1 LIITRLVEFS
11 RRRAVVVAIAA
22 FVLALVLGFYVA
34 GHASIDSD
42 TSKLIDPNLPWQK
55 ASDDVDRQ
63 FPQNNDLLVAV
74 IDGATPEQAA
84 DAATVLA
91 DALAQQKNL
100 FSDVRDP
107 EANPYLRRNGL
118 LLLLSPTEVQDFC
131 DHIISAQPF
140 LGTIAADPSVRGVL
154 GAIDLLAQG
163 ALRNEVASAQIDG
176 PLNIL
181 ADAAEAAAA
190 GRRQPLSWQ
199 QFFSGRKPDPGD
211 FRRFVLAST
220 THNYGQ
226 VESASDAIDAVK
238 KAARDAGLTPENGVT
253 VRVTGQVAL
262 DNDQLS
268 ALSEGATFS
277 AVLCLGLLGF
287 WLVVGLR
294 SLRTVLAVVVTLLV
308 GLVACAAFA
317 VWAIGPFNPV
327 SIAFA
332 PLFIGIAIDFSIQFS
347 IRYEAERIT
356 SAPIEALRRTADGI
370 GAPLAVA
377 AVATAVGF
385 ISFAPTAYL
394 GVRSLG
400 LIAGAGMIIALLLN
414 LTLLPALLSLFRID
428 ADLHA
433 AGFAWGKVVDR
444 FIPRRR
450 RWVVAGIAVLSLF
463 FATAL
468 PRLRLDFNPVDL
480 ENPHSES
487 VSTLLALMSDVNT
500 CPYYIEFMDT
510 PAAAMRTADRLQK
523 LPEVDHV
530 LSIRSFIPDDQAPKL
545 AALEDAASLLGP
557 TLSPVVVKP
566 SPLPGEAL
574 AAIGRCADD
583 MTQLGAKGDAPAA
596 RLAVALRKIIQGGA
610 AAVPALSTNFSAGI
624 SQRLDDLR
632 QVLQAGPVSLNT
644 LPPDFR
650 RDWVAPDGR
659 WRVEVYPKGD
669 VRDNEVL
676 RRFARAVQ
684 SIVPQAVGSAIA
696 VEEWTRLAPRAF
708 ALAGLLALV
717 VISVLLLVVLR
728 SVYDVVL
735 VFVPLLLAGLFTL
748 GAAALLGLSINFA
761 NIITLPMMLGIG
773 VAFDIYFV
781 MRHRSGEPDL
791 LGSSTAYGVIF
802 SALTTGTAFGSLA
815 LSKSPGMAE
824 MGKFLSLSLFFIL
837 FCTLFVLPAFFDAIP
852 AREMTK
858 KDKTE

>member
-1 LIITRLVEFS
+1 MIITHLVEFS
-11 RRRAVVVAIAA
+11 RRRAGVVAATA
-22 FVLALVLGFYVA
+22 FVLALGAGFYVA

-91 DALAQQKNL
+91 AALAQQKNL
-100 FSDVRDP
+100 FSYVRDP
-107 EANPYLRRNGL
+107 EANPYLQREGL
-118 LLLLSPTEVQDFC
+118 LLLLSPAQVRDFC
-131 DHIISAQPF
+131 DHLISAQPF

-163 ALRNEVASAQIDG
+163 ALRNEVASTQIDG
-176 PLNIL
+176 PLNLL
-181 ADAAEAAAA
+181 ADAADAAAA
-190 GRRQPLSWQ
+190 RRRQPLSWE
-199 QFFSGRKPDPGD
+199 QFFSGRKADPGEY
-211 FRRFVLAST
+211 RRFVLAST

-226 VESASDAIDAVK
+226 VESASDAIDAVR
-238 KAARDAGLTPENGVT
+238 KAAREAGLTPENGVT

-277 AVLCLGLLGF
+277 AVLCLGLLGL

-294 SLRTVLAVVVTLLV
+294 ELRTVLAVVLTLLV
-308 GLVACAAFA
+308 GLVACTAFA

-347 IRYEAERIT
+347 IRYEAERLT
-356 SAPIEALRRTADGI
+356 GTPIEASRRTAVGI

-377 AVATAVGF
+377 AAATAVGF

-433 AGFAWGKVVDR
+433 AGFAWGRVADR

-450 RWVVAGIAVLSLF
+450 RWVVAGIAALFLF
-463 FATAL
+463 FAAAL
-468 PRLRLDFNPVDL
+468 PRLRFDFNPVDL

-487 VSTLLALMSDVNT
+487 VSTLLDLTSDVNT
-500 CPYYIEFMDT
+500 CPYYIEFLDT
-510 PAAAMRTADRLQK
+510 SAAAMSAADRLRK

-530 LSIRSFIPDDQAPKL
+530 LNVRSFIPEDQAPKL
-545 AALEDAASLLGP
+545 EALEDAASLLGP
-557 TLSPVVVKP
+557 TLSPAVVKP
-566 SPLPGEAL
+566 APTPGEAL
-574 AAIGRCADD
+574 AAIVRCADD
-583 MTQLGAKGDAPAA
+583 MAQLGAKGDAPAA
-596 RLAVALRKIIQGGA
+596 RLAVALRKIIKGGA
-610 AAVPALSTNFSAGI
+610 GEVPALSANFSAGI
-624 SQRLDDLR
+624 SLRLDDLR
-632 QVLQAGPVSLNT
+632 QVLQAGPVSLDT

-659 WRVEVYPKGD
+659 CRVEVYPKGD

-676 RRFARAVQ
+676 RHFARTVQ
-684 SIVPQAVGSAIA
+684 SIVPEAVGSAIA
-696 VEEWTRLAPRAF
+696 VEEWTQLAPRAF
-708 ALAGLLALV
+708 ATAGLLALV
-717 VISVLLLVVLR
+717 AISILLLVVLR
-728 SVYDVVL
+728 NVYDVIL

-837 FCTLFVLPAFFDAIP
+837 FCTLFVLPAFFNVIP
-852 AREMTK
+852 APEMTK

>member
-852 AREMTK
+852 TREMTK

>member
-1 LIITRLVEFS
+1 MIITRLVEFS
-11 RRRAVVVAIAA
+11 RRRAGVVAAA
-22 FVLALVLGFYVA
+22 ALVLALGAGFYVA

-63 FPQNNDLLVAV
+63 FPQDNDLLVAV

-84 DAATVLA
+84 DAATGLA
-91 DALAQQKNL
+91 DALAQQKSL
-100 FSDVRDP
+100 FSYVRDP

-118 LLLLSPTEVQDFC
+118 LLLLSPAEVQDFC
-131 DHIISAQPF
+131 DHLISAQPF

-163 ALRNEVASAQIDG
+163 ALRHEVASAQIDG
-176 PLNIL
+176 PLKIL
-181 ADAAEAAAA
+181 ADAAEAAAE

-220 THNYGQ
+220 THNYGEVQ
-226 VESASDAIDAVK
+226 SASDAIDAVR

-294 SLRTVLAVVVTLLV
+294 ELRTVLAVVVTLLV
-308 GLVACAAFA
+308 GLVTCAAFA
-317 VWAIGPFNPV
+317 VWAVGPFNPV

-347 IRYEAERIT
+347 IRYEAERLT
-356 SAPIEALRRTADGI
+356 GTPIEASRRTALGI
-370 GAPLAVA
+370 GTPLAVA

-414 LTLLPALLSLFRID
+414 LTLLPALLSLLRIE
-428 ADLHA
+428 ADSHA
-433 AGFAWGKVVDR
+433 AGFAWGGVVDR

-450 RWVVAGIAVLSLF
+450 RWVVAGIAVLSLI

-468 PRLRLDFNPVDL
+468 PRLRFDFNPVDL
-480 ENPHSES
+480 ENSHSES
-487 VSTLLALMSDVNT
+487 VSTLLDLTSDVNT
-500 CPYYIEFMDT
+500 CPYYIEFLDT
-510 PAAAMRTADRLQK
+510 SAAAMRTADRLQQ

-530 LSIRSFIPDDQAPKL
+530 LSANSFIPGDQAPKL
-545 AALEDAASLLGP
+545 EALEDAASLLGP
-557 TLSPVVVKP
+557 TLSPAVVKP
-566 SPLPGEAL
+566 APSPGEAL
-574 AAIGRCADD
+574 AAIVHCADD
-583 MTQLGAKGDAPAA
+583 MAQLGAQGDAPAA

-624 SQRLDDLR
+624 SLRLDDLR
-632 QVLQAGPVSLNT
+632 QVLQAGPVSLDT

-650 RDWVAPDGR
+650 RDWIAPDGR

-669 VRDNEVL
+669 VRDNETL
-676 RRFARAVQ
+676 RHFARTVQ
-684 SIVPQAVGSAIA
+684 SVVPQAVGSAIA
-696 VEEWTRLAPRAF
+696 VEEWSRLAPRAF
-708 ALAGLLALV
+708 AMAGLLALGA
-717 VISVLLLVVLR
+717 ISILLLVVLR
-728 SVYDVVL
+728 NVYDVVL
-735 VFVPLLLAGLFTL
+735 VFAPLLLAGLFTL

-837 FCTLFVLPAFFDAIP
+837 FCTLFVLPAFFGVNP
-852 AREMTK
+852 AREITK
-858 KDKTE
+858 KEKTE

>member
-468 PRLRLDFNPVDL
+468 PRLRFDFNPVDL

>member
-1 LIITRLVEFS
+1 MV
-11 RRRAVVVAIAA
+11 AVAIL
-22 FVLALVLGFYVA
+22 VLALVSGFYVA

-42 TSKLIDPNLPWQK
+42 TGKLVDPNLPWEK
-55 ASDDVDRQ
+55 ASDDLDRQ
-63 FPQNNDLLVAV
+63 FPQNADLLVAV

-91 DALAQQKNL
+91 HALAQQKNL

-118 LLLLSPTEVQDFC
+118 LLLLSPAEVQDFC

-176 PLNIL
+176 PLNLL
-181 ADAAEAAAA
+181 ADAAEAAAE
-190 GRRQPLSWQ
+190 GRHQPLSWQ
-199 QFFSGRKPDPGD
+199 QFFSGRNPDPGD

-220 THNYGQ
+220 THNYGEVQ
-226 VESASDAIDAVK
+226 SASDAIDAVR

-268 ALSEGATFS
+268 ALSEGAVFS

-294 SLRTVLAVVVTLLV
+294 SIPTVIAVVMTLLV
-308 GLVACAAFA
+308 GLVNCAAFA

-356 SAPIEALRRTADGI
+356 GAPIEAFRRTAVGI
-370 GAPLAVA
+370 GTPLAVA

-428 ADLHA
+428 ADSHA
-433 AGFAWGKVVDR
+433 TGFAWGRVADR

-450 RWVVAGIAVLSLF
+450 RWVVAGIGALSIF

-468 PRLRLDFNPVDL
+468 PRLRFDFNPVDL
-480 ENPHSES
+480 QNAHSES
-487 VSTLLALMSDVNT
+487 VSTLSDLMSDVNT
-500 CPYYIEFMDT
+500 CPYYIEFLDT
-510 PAAAMRTADRLQK
+510 SAAAMRTADRLQK

-545 AALEDAASLLGP
+545 AALEDATSLLGP
-557 TLSPVVVKP
+557 TLSPAVVKP
-566 SPLPGEAL
+566 SPSPSEAL
-574 AAIGRCADD
+574 AAIVHCADD
-583 MTQLGAKGDAPAA
+583 MAQLGAKGDPSAA
-596 RLAVALRKIIQGGA
+596 RLAVALRKIIKGGA
-610 AAVPALSTNFSAGI
+610 AAVPALSANFSAGI

-632 QVLQAGPVSLNT
+632 QVLQAGPVSLDT

-650 RDWVAPDGR
+650 RDWVASDGR
-659 WRVEVYPKGD
+659 WRVEVYPKGNMHD
-669 VRDNEVL
+669 SEAL
-676 RRFARAVQ
+676 RHFARAVQ
-684 SIVPQAVGSAIA
+684 SLVPQAVGSAIA
-696 VEEWTRLAPRAF
+696 VEEWTQLAPRAF
-708 ALAGLLALV
+708 ATAGLLALV
-717 VISVLLLVVLR
+717 TISILLLIVLR
-728 SVYDVVL
+728 NVYDVVL
-735 VFVPLLLAGLFTL
+735 VFAPLLLAGLFTL

-837 FCTLFVLPAFFDAIP
+837 FCTLFVLPAFFNAVP
-852 AREMTK
+852 VREITK

>member
-1 LIITRLVEFS
+1 LIIARLVEFS
-11 RRRAVVVAIAA
+11 RRRAIVVAAA
-22 FVLALVLGFYVA
+22 AVILALVAGLYVA
-34 GHASIDSD
+34 GHATIDSD
-42 TSKLIDPNLPWQK
+42 TSKLVDPNLPWQK
-55 ASDDVDRQ
+55 ASDDLDRQ
-63 FPQNNDLLVAV
+63 FPQNSDLLLAV
-74 IDGATPEQAA
+74 IDGATPEQAS

-100 FSDVRDP
+100 FSYVRDP
-107 EANPYLRRNGL
+107 EASPYLRRNGL
-118 LLLLSPTEVQDFC
+118 LLLLSTAETQDFC

-163 ALRNEVASAQIDG
+163 AIRGEVASAQIDQ

-181 ADAAEAAAA
+181 ADAAEAAAE
-190 GRRQPLSWQ
+190 GKHRPLSWR

-211 FRRFVLAST
+211 FRHFVLAGT

-226 VESASDAIDAVK
+226 VQSASDAIDAVR

-294 SLRTVLAVVVTLLV
+294 ELRTVLAVVVTLLV
-308 GLVACAAFA
+308 GLVICAAFA
-317 VWAIGPFNPV
+317 VLVIGPFNPV

-332 PLFIGIAIDFSIQFS
+332 PLFIGIAIDFSLQFS
-347 IRYEAERIT
+347 VRYEAERIVA
-356 SAPIEALRRTADGI
+356 APIKAFSQTAVGI
-370 GAPLAVA
+370 GTPLSVA
-377 AVATAVGF
+377 AFATAVGF
-385 ISFAPTAYL
+385 ISFVPTAYL

-400 LIAGAGMIIALLLN
+400 LIAGAGMVIALLLN
-414 LTLLPALLSLFRID
+414 LTLLPALLSLLNIH
-428 ADLHA
+428 ADSHA
-433 AGFAWGKVVDR
+433 TGFAWGRVADR
-444 FIPRRR
+444 FLPRRR
-450 RWVVAGIAVLSLF
+450 RWVAAGISILSLV

-468 PRLRLDFNPVDL
+468 PRLRFDFNPVDL
-480 ENPHSES
+480 ENPRSES
-487 VSTLLALMSDVNT
+487 VRTLADLMADLNT
-500 CPYYIEFMDT
+500 CPYTIEFLDT
-510 PAAAMRTADRLQK
+510 PAAVPHAIDRLKK

-530 LSIRSFIPDDQAPKL
+530 LSVRDFIPDDQAPKL
-545 AALEDAASLLGP
+545 AALEDANALLGP
-557 TLSPVVVKP
+557 TLSPAVVKP
-566 SPLPGEAL
+566 APSPSEAL
-574 AAIGRCADD
+574 AAVVHCADD
-583 MTQLGAKGDAPAA
+583 MAQLGAKGDAPAA
-596 RLAVALRKIIQGGA
+596 RLAVALRKIIKGGA
-610 AAVPALSTNFSAGI
+610 AAVPALSANFSAGI
-624 SQRLDDLR
+624 GRRLDDLR
-632 QVLQAGPVSLNT
+632 QVLQAGPVSLDT
-644 LPPDFR
+644 LPPEFR
-650 RDWVAPDGR
+650 RDWIAPDGR
-659 WRVEVYPKGD
+659 WRVQVFPNGNM
-669 VRDNEVL
+669 RDNDAL
-676 RRFARAVQ
+676 QRFARAVQ
-684 SIVPQAVGSAIA
+684 GVVPQAVGSAIA
-696 VEEWTRLAPRAF
+696 VEEWTQLAPRAF
-708 ALAGLLALV
+708 AMAGLLALAA
-717 VISVLLLVVLR
+717 ISILLLVVLR

-735 VFVPLLLAGLFTL
+735 VFAPLLLAGLFTL
-748 GAAALLGLSINFA
+748 GAAAFLGLSINFA

-837 FCTLFVLPAFFDAIP
+837 FCTLFVLPAFFDGKPIP
-852 AREMTK
+852 K
-858 KDKTE
+858 KTMKGETE

>member
-1 LIITRLVEFS
+1 MIITRLVEFS
-11 RRRAVVVAIAA
+11 RRNAGIVATAA
-22 FVLALVLGFYVA
+22 FVLALISGFYIA

-55 ASDDVDRQ
+55 ASDDLDRQ

-84 DAATVLA
+84 DGATVLA
-91 DALAQQKNL
+91 AALTRQKNL
-100 FSDVRDP
+100 FSHVRDP

-118 LLLLSPTEVQDFC
+118 LLLLSPAEVQDFC

-163 ALRNEVASAQIDG
+163 AIRGEVAPAQIDG
-176 PLNIL
+176 PLKIL
-181 ADAAEAAAA
+181 ADAAEAAAE

-220 THNYGQ
+220 THNYGA
-226 VESASDAIDAVK
+226 VESDSDAIDAVR

-268 ALSEGATFS
+268 ALSSGATFS
-277 AVLCLGLLGF
+277 AVLCLGLLVF

-294 SLRTVLAVVVTLLV
+294 SLPTVLAVVVTLLV

-317 VWAIGPFNPV
+317 VLVIGPFNPV

-356 SAPIEALRRTADGI
+356 GAPIEAFRRTAVGI
-370 GAPLAVA
+370 GTPLAVA
-377 AVATAVGF
+377 AIATAVGF

-414 LTLLPALLSLFRID
+414 LTLLPALLTLFRINPD
-428 ADLHA
+428 SHA
-433 AGFAWGKVVDR
+433 TGFAWGQTADR
-444 FIPRRR
+444 FLPHRR
-450 RWVVAGIAVLSLF
+450 RWVIAGILVLSVF
-463 FATAL
+463 FAAAL
-468 PRLRLDFNPVDL
+468 PRLRFDFNPVDL
-480 ENPHSES
+480 ENPHSEA
-487 VSTLLALMSDVNT
+487 VSTLSDLMADVNT
-500 CPYYIEFMDT
+500 CPYYIEFLDT
-510 PAAAMRTADRLQK
+510 SAAAVRAINRLQK
-523 LPEVDHV
+523 LPEVDHA
-530 LSIRSFIPDDQAPKL
+530 LSVYTFVPDDQEPKL
-545 AALEDAASLLGP
+545 AALQDAASLLGP
-557 TLSPVVVKP
+557 TLSPAVVKP
-566 SPLPGEAL
+566 APSPGEAL
-574 AAIGRCADD
+574 AAIVRCADD
-583 MTQLGAKGDAPAA
+583 MEQLGAKGDASAA
-596 RLAVALRKIIQGGA
+596 RLAVALRKIVQGGVG
-610 AAVPALSTNFSAGI
+610 AVPALSANFSDGI
-624 SQRLDDLR
+624 NQRLDDLR
-632 QVLQAGPVSLNT
+632 QVLQAGPATLDT
-644 LPPDFR
+644 LPPDFSQ
-650 RDWVAPDGR
+650 DWIAPDGR
-659 WRVEVYPKGD
+659 WRVEVYPSGD
-669 VRDNEVL
+669 MRDNEAL
-676 RRFARAVQ
+676 QHFARVVQ
-684 SIVPQAVGSAIA
+684 DVVPQAVGSAIA
-696 VEEWTRLAPRAF
+696 VKEWTLLAPRAF
-708 ALAGLLALV
+708 ATAGLLALV
-717 VISVLLLVVLR
+717 AISLLLLFVLR
-728 SVYDVVL
+728 SVYDVIL
-735 VFVPLLLAGLFTL
+735 VFAPLLLAGLFTL
-748 GAAALLGLSINFA
+748 GSAALLGLSINFA

-781 MRHRSGEPDL
+781 MRYRSGEPDL

-837 FCTLFVLPAFFDAIP
+837 FCTLFVLPAFFNGNP
-852 AREMTK
+852 APKITK
-858 KDKTE
+858 KSGRE

>member
-1 LIITRLVEFS
+1 LIIIRLVEFS
-11 RRRAVVVAIAA
+11 RRRAGGVAVAA
-22 FVLALVLGFYVA
+22 LVLALVSGFYVA

-42 TSKLIDPNLPWQK
+42 TSKLVDPNLPWQK

-63 FPQNNDLLVAV
+63 FPQNNDLLVTV

-91 DALAQQKNL
+91 GTLAQQKGL

-118 LLLLSPTEVQDFC
+118 LLLLSPAEVQDFC

-163 ALRNEVASAQIDG
+163 ALRHEVASAQIDA
-176 PLNIL
+176 PLNLL
-181 ADAAEAAAA
+181 ADAAAAAVA

-199 QFFSGRKPDPGD
+199 QFFSGRKPDPSD

-226 VESASDAIDAVK
+226 VESASDAIDAVR
-238 KAARDAGLTPENGVT
+238 KAVRDAGLTPENGVT

-268 ALSEGATFS
+268 ALSDGATFS

-294 SLRTVLAVVVTLLV
+294 DLRTVCAVAATLLV

-332 PLFIGIAIDFSIQFS
+332 PLFIGIAIDFGIQFS

-356 SAPIEALRRTADGI
+356 GTPIEAFRRTADGI

-377 AVATAVGF
+377 AAATAVGF

-414 LTLLPALLSLFRID
+414 LTLLPALLSLLRTGSD
-428 ADLHA
+428 RHA
-433 AGFAWGKVVDR
+433 VGFAWGKAIDR

-463 FATAL
+463 FAAAL
-468 PRLRLDFNPVDL
+468 PRLRFDFNPVDL

-487 VSTLLALMSDVNT
+487 VSTLSDLMSDVNT
-500 CPYYIEFMDT
+500 CPYYIEFLDT
-510 PAAAMRTADRLQK
+510 PTAAVRTADRLQK

-530 LSIRSFIPDDQAPKL
+530 LNIRSFIPDDQAPKL

-557 TLSPVVVKP
+557 TLSPVLVKP
-566 SPLPGEAL
+566 APSPVEAL
-574 AAIGRCADD
+574 ATIGRCADD
-583 MTQLGAKGDAPAA
+583 MAQLGAKGDAPAA
-596 RLAVALRKIIQGGA
+596 RLAVALRKIIQGGV
-610 AAVPALSTNFSAGI
+610 AAVPALSDNFSAGI

-708 ALAGLLALV
+708 AMAGLLALV

-837 FCTLFVLPAFFDAIP
+837 FCTLFVLPAFFDAVPVQEI
-852 AREMTK
+852 TK
-858 KDKTE
+858 KDKPE